1 MCPCGSG
8 LRALHCCS
16 LNIATLPPPE
26 ATRHLM
32 PLVERALQAHRQ
44 GATETA
50 EQLCLD
56 VLELAPDRPGA
67 LSISPSSAMSLSSTF
82 SAIFSLPSKPKA
94 RAISRLPAG
103 VSVLAMKSRTCWR
116 VGRPLDLL

>member
-1 MCPCGSG
+1 MTQLCPCGSG

-16 LNIATLPPPE
+16 LNVATLPPPE

-44 GATETA
+44 GATATA

-67 LSISPSSAMSLSSTF
+67 
-82 SAIFSLPSKPKA
+82 
-94 RAISRLPAG
+94 PAG
-103 VSVLAMKSRTCWR
+103 PLAPSADTA
-116 VGRPLDLL
+116 